1 MKKLALIS
9 LSILTLAACSEKEE
23 YHQTILDLA
32 SNDADVRSYHIDP
45 ATMADCIVDLSS
57 KKMPGTL
64 PFEPRRAD
72 AYKGYTKMI
81 SLKTS
86 KNPAEVL
93 NELRESFGS
102 AKGLA
107 KAHMNYSES
116 YLECMSTLTNRALDE
131 KGEKE
136 EEKEN

>member
-9 LSILTLAACSEKEE
+9 LSVLTLAACSEKDQ
-23 YHQTILDLA
+23 YHQTIVDLV
-32 SNDADVRSYHIDP
+32 SNDEDVRSYHIDP
-45 ATMADCIVDLSS
+45 AIMADCIVDLSS

-86 KNPAEVL
+86 EKPAEVL
-93 NELRESFGS
+93 SELRESFGS

-107 KAHMNYSES
+107 AAHMNYSES
-116 YLECMSTLTNRALDE
+116 YLECMSTLTNRALDD
-131 KGEKE
+131 KE
-136 EEKEN
+136 EQEESK

>member
-9 LSILTLAACSEKEE
+9 LSVLTLAACSEKDQ
-23 YHQTILDLA
+23 YHQTIVDLV
-32 SNDADVRSYHIDP
+32 SNDEDVRSYHIDP
-45 ATMADCIVDLSS
+45 AVMADCIVDLSS

-86 KNPAEVL
+86 EKPAEVL
-93 NELRESFGS
+93 SELRESFGS

-107 KAHMNYSES
+107 AAHMNYSES
-116 YLECMSTLTNRALDE
+116 YLECMSTLTNRALDD
-131 KGEKE
+131 KE
-136 EEKEN
+136 EQEESK

>member
-9 LSILTLAACSEKEE
+9 LSVLTLAACSEKDQ
-23 YHQTILDLA
+23 YHQTIVDLV
-32 SNDADVRSYHIDP
+32 SNDEDVRSYHINP
-45 ATMADCIVDLSS
+45 AVMADCIVDLSS

-86 KNPAEVL
+86 EKPAEVL
-93 NELRESFGS
+93 SELRESFGS

-107 KAHMNYSES
+107 AAHMNYSES
-116 YLECMSTLTNRALDE
+116 YLECMSTLTNRALDD
-131 KGEKE
+131 KE
-136 EEKEN
+136 EQEESK

>member
-9 LSILTLAACSEKEE
+9 LSVLTLAACSEQEE
-23 YHQTILDLA
+23 YHQTVLELV
-32 SNDADVRSYHIDP
+32 SNDEDVRSYHIDP
-45 ATMADCIVDLSS
+45 NTITDCIVDLSS

-81 SLKTS
+81 SLKKS
-86 KNPAEVL
+86 EKPAEVL
-93 NELRESFGS
+93 SELRESFGS

-107 KAHMNYSES
+107 AAHMNYSES
-116 YLECMSTLTNRALDE
+116 YLECISTLTNRALDE
-131 KGEKE
+131 KEELEK
-136 EEKEN
+136 KGS

>member
-9 LSILTLAACSEKEE
+9 LSVLTLAACSEKDQ
-23 YHQTILDLA
+23 YHQTIVGLA
-32 SNDADVRSYHIDP
+32 SNDDDVRSYHIDP
-45 ATMADCIVDLSS
+45 TIMADCIVDLSS

-86 KNPAEVL
+86 EKPAEVL

-107 KAHMNYSES
+107 EAHMNYSES

-131 KGEKE
+131 QEEQEKSTAD
-136 EEKEN
+136 

>member
-9 LSILTLAACSEKEE
+9 LSVLTLAACSEKDE
-23 YHQTILDLA
+23 YHQTVLDLV
-32 SNDADVRSYHIDP
+32 SNDEDVRSYHIDP
-45 ATMADCIVDLSS
+45 ATIATCIVDLTS
-57 KKMPGTL
+57 KEMPGTL
-64 PFEPRRAD
+64 PFEPRRKE

-86 KNPAEVL
+86 EKPAEVL

-107 KAHMNYSES
+107 DAHMIYSES
-116 YLECMSTLTNRALDE
+116 YLECMSNITNRVLDE
-131 KGEKE
+131 KEEQEKGES
-136 EEKEN
+136 